1 MGDGGGGRPLT
12 EPPLRAL
19 LCEAGQESGP
29 WLPSGP
35 TQPGVGTGGLS
46 KGCPCP
52 WGGDDAQ
59 TELGGGARGVGG
71 GVCDSC
77 SEG

>member
-1 MGDGGGGRPLT
+1 M
-12 EPPLRAL
+12 
-19 LCEAGQESGP
+19 
-29 WLPSGP
+29 LPSGP

-46 KGCPCP
+46 NGCPCP